1 MLFVYHLNKSII
13 LLISFENW
21 FEISLLGAAIF
32 RYVCHGHMSN
42 ILPMHPN
49 ITEIGIIS
57 Q

>member
-42 ILPMHPN
+42 ILPIAP
-49 ITEIGIIS
+49 ISVTIGAIS
-57 Q
+57 H